1 MTIRLSS
8 LFGDELVLG
17 SFISRTVFILLGLYF
32 ICNKN
37 INIYLFILFLI
48 STFVIVFYSGERL
61 AFFIVL
67 FCIIYTCIQLKKYR
81 KLVLATSLSLT
92 LILFMIISFNENVKN
107 RMILSSFAFFN
118 F

>member
-17 SFISRTVFILLGLYF
+17 SFISRTVFILLGLYI

-37 INIYLFILFLI
+37 INIYLFITFLI
-48 STFVIVFYSGERL
+48 SVFVIVFYSGERL

-67 FCIIYTCIQLKKYR
+67 FCIIYILIQLKNIEKY
-81 KLVLATSLSLT
+81 
-92 LILFMIISFNENVKN
+92 F
-107 RMILSSFAFFN
+107 
-118 F
+118 